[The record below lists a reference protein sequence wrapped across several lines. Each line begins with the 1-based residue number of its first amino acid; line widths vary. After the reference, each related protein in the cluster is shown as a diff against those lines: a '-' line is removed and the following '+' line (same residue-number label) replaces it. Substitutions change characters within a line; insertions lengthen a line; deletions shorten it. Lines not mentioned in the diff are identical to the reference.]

1 MPLFYFILKNGQYTI
16 PDSEGEE
23 LADLN
28 AARAHAAGV
37 ARELMRNRDIKARA
51 WRLEVCDEYL
61 QPSFELLF
69 ASIDDTI
76 SHLPP
81 EFRQSIEIAC
91 GNTASLKDTIFSIR
105 NSLLEVRENLNRAD
119 EIVARSTSLA
129 ASQTREWDDH
139 DRLR

>member
-81 EFRQSIEIAC
+81 EFRQSVEIAC
-91 GNTASLKDTIFSIR
+91 RSTASLNDTISRVR
-105 NSLLEVRENLNRAD
+105 NSLLEVRETLNRAD
-119 EIVARSTSLA
+119 EVVESTYA
-129 ASQTREWDDH
+129 AGPTRECNDH

>member
-1 MPLFYFILKNGQYTI
+1 MPLFYFTLKNGHHTI
-16 PDSEGEE
+16 PDREGEE

-37 ARELMRNRDIKARA
+37 ARELMRNRGVKARA
-51 WRLEVCDEYL
+51 WRMEVCDEYL

-76 SHLPP
+76 SHLPL

-91 GNTASLKDTIFSIR
+91 QNTASLNDTISSVR
-105 NSLLEVRENLNRAD
+105 NSLLEVRETLNRAD
-119 EIVARSTSLA
+119 EIMARTSLA
-129 ASQTREWDDH
+129 TGQTREWDGH